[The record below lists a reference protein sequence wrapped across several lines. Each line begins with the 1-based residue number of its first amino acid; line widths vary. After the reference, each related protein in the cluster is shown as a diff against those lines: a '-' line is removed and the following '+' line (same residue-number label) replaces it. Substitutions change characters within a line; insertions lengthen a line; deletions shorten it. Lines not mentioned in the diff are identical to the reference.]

1 MSDLVTERLVLHPLT
16 VSESERLVSGEPDG
30 VDRWAPG
37 YPTPGDVIAA
47 TRFLGT
53 CANTD
58 TPQGAPF
65 GNYEIRRREDGHA
78 IGGIGFHGLP
88 DESGSVT
95 IGFGLSPAVRGQGYA
110 SEALRALLQFARE
123 QGVTRVKGDTDH
135 DNAAS
140 QHVLTAAGMRPTG
153 QDEHLRFF
161 EITWA

>member
-1 MSDLVTERLVLHPLT
+1 MT
-16 VSESERLVSGEPDG
+16 VAESQRLVSGEPDG

-58 TPQGAPF
+58 APQGAPF
-65 GNYEIRRREDGHA
+65 CNYEIRRREDGHA

-88 DESGSVT
+88 DESGGVT

-123 QGVTRVKGDTDH
+123 HGVTRVKGDTDH

-140 QHVLTAAGMRPTG
+140 QHVLTAAGMHPTL
-153 QDEHLRFF
+153 QDERLRSF